1 MLVKSITIPSEM
13 MLATVG
19 INESLECNAFNK
31 DYGTTYAVDMT
42 KSKRLRL
49 YHNMGSC
56 IAVINENNDGFAITN
71 DYSRILNLLSS
82 GRYNKDDDN
91 IRFIIP
97 NFAKMI
103 SDVIVEMINSI
114 KNPVEIVEIV
124 ETVETREITLCE

>member
-19 INESLECNAFNK
+19 INESLECKAFNK
-31 DYGTTYAVDMT
+31 EYSTIYAVDMT
-42 KSKRLRL
+42 QSRRLRV

-97 NFAKMI
+97 NFGKMI
-103 SDVIVEMINSI
+103 SDVILEMVNSI
-114 KNPVEIVEIV
+114 KNPVETV
-124 ETVETREITLCE
+124 ETVEIREITLCE